1 MSSSEISSIYK
12 SRSTILDLMK
22 KQKYTTI
29 EYLGFSINEIS
40 IMYQTNQLDMLLKK
54 ENPEDNR
61 KIYIKYFLNKSLRK
75 NNIDEMVED
84 LFTLEEILTK
94 EDTLLIIIKDE
105 INETI
110 QTTLKQIWEQEG
122 IFIII
127 ITIQKLQFNILE
139 HSLVPNHRIMEKE
152 EIEKVKTKYNI
163 MDNSQ
168 WPEISRFD
176 PVGMAIGA
184 RPGDICEITRPNKS
198 SIVEYYYRLCTNN

>member
-12 SRSTILDLMK
+12 SRVTILELMR
-22 KQKYTTI
+22 KQKYNTLD
-29 EYLGFSINEIS
+29 YLGFTINEIS
-40 IMYQTNQLDMLLKK
+40 IMYQTNQLDILLKK
-54 ENPEDNR
+54 ENKEDQR

-94 EDTLLIIIKDE
+94 NDTLLIIVKDD

-110 QTTLKQIWEQEG
+110 QTSLKQIWDQEG
-122 IFIII
+122 IFITIL
-127 ITIQKLQFNILE
+127 TIQKLQFNILE
-139 HSLVPNHRIMEKE
+139 HSLVPSHRIMEKE
-152 EIEKVKTKYNI
+152 EIDQVKLKYNI

-176 PVGMAIGA
+176 PVAMAIGA
-184 RPGDICEITRPNKS
+184 RPGNICEIIRPNKS
-198 SIVEYYYRLCTNN
+198 SITEIYYRLCTNN